1 MMKIRTILIDDH
13 RLFND
18 GLSLVLRES
27 PDFVVIE
34 QVYDSREAFAACSK
48 HAPDLVLV
56 DFNMPH
62 LDGLAVVEQLQ
73 QLSTPCK
80 VVVISMY
87 AEKREIAR
95 FNTLNIAGYIAK
107 TVAADRLLTLLRQ
120 VMQGQRVIETDIPES
135 PALLPGDGFRLK
147 YGLTKR
153 EVDILKR
160 VKQGLTTEQIADQ
173 LCLSFFTVQTHRK
186 NITQKL
192 PFDTKKD
199 FYDFLETLD

>member
-1 MMKIRTILIDDH
+1 MPIRTILIDDH

-18 GLSLVLRES
+18 GLSLVLRGA
-27 PDFVVIE
+27 PDFVVVDQI
-34 QVYDSREAFAACSK
+34 YDSRDALAACVQ

-62 LDGLAVVEQLQ
+62 YDGLAVVNQLR
-73 QLSTPCK
+73 QLPTPCK

-95 FNTLNIAGYIAK
+95 FNALNVDGYIAK

-120 VMQGQRVIETDIPES
+120 VMQGERVIETDLPES
-135 PALLPGDGFRLK
+135 PAPLPSDEFRLK

-153 EVDILKR
+153 EVEILKR
-160 VKQGLTTEQIADQ
+160 VKQGLTTEQIADE

-186 NITQKL
+186 NINQKL
-192 PFDTKKD
+192 PFNTKKD

>member
-1 MMKIRTILIDDH
+1 MPIRTILIDDH
-13 RLFND
+13 CLFND

-27 PDFVVIE
+27 PDFTVVE
-34 QVYDSREAFAACSK
+34 QVYDSRLALTACSK

-62 LDGLAVVEQLQ
+62 VDGLAVVEQVK
-73 QLSTPCK
+73 QLPHPARI
-80 VVVISMY
+80 VVISMY

-95 FNTLNIAGYIAK
+95 FTELLVDGYIAK

-120 VMQGQRVIETDIPES
+120 VMAGERVVETDNPT
-135 PALLPGDGFRLK
+135 LPRSDDTFVVR

-153 EVDILKR
+153 EIEILKR
-160 VKQGLTTEQIADQ
+160 VKQGLTTEQIADE
-173 LCLSFFTVQTHRK
+173 LFLSYFTVQTHRK
-186 NITQKL
+186 NISQKL

-199 FYDFLETLD
+199 FYDFLATLD

>member
-1 MMKIRTILIDDH
+1 MPIRTILIDDH

-27 PDFVVIE
+27 PDFVVVDQI
-34 QVYDSREAFAACSK
+34 YDSRDALAACLK
-48 HAPDLVLV
+48 HAPALVLV

-62 LDGLAVVEQLQ
+62 HDGLAVVSQLQ
-73 QLSTPCK
+73 QLPTPCK

-95 FNTLNIAGYIAK
+95 FNALNVDGYIAK
-107 TVAADRLLTLLRQ
+107 TVAADHLLTLLRQ
-120 VMQGQRVIETDIPES
+120 VMQGQRIIETDVVES
-135 PALLPGDGFRLK
+135 PAPLPGDVFRLK

-153 EVDILKR
+153 EVEILKR

-173 LCLSFFTVQTHRK
+173 LCLSYFTVQTHRK
-186 NITQKL
+186 NINQKL
-192 PFDTKKD
+192 PFDSKKD

>member
-1 MMKIRTILIDDH
+1 MPIRTILIDDH

-27 PDFVVIE
+27 PDFVVVE
-34 QVYDSREAFAACSK
+34 QVYDSREAFAACLR
-48 HAPDLVLV
+48 HTPDLVLV

-62 LDGLAVVEQLQ
+62 LDGLAVVEQIR
-73 QLSTPCK
+73 QLPVACK

-95 FNTLNIAGYIAK
+95 FNALDIGGYIAK

-120 VMQGQRVIETDIPES
+120 VMQGQQVIETDKAQGIDP
-135 PALLPGDGFRLK
+135 LPGDVFRLR

-153 EVDILKR
+153 EVEILKG
-160 VKQGLTTEQIADQ
+160 VKRGLTTEQIADE
-173 LCLSFFTVQTHRK
+173 LCLSYYTVQTHRK
-186 NITQKL
+186 NISQKL
-192 PFDTKKD
+192 PFDNKKD
-199 FYDFLETLD
+199 FYDFLETLY

>member
-1 MMKIRTILIDDH
+1 MMLTRTILIDDH

-27 PDFVVIE
+27 PDFVVVE
-34 QVYDSREAFAACSK
+34 QVYDSREAFAACQR

-62 LDGLAVVEQLQ
+62 HDGLAVVEQLQ
-73 QLSTPCK
+73 QLPNPVK

-95 FNTLNIAGYIAK
+95 FNALNIAGYIAK
-107 TVAADRLLTLLRQ
+107 TVAAERLLTLLRQ
-120 VMQGQRVIETDIPES
+120 VMAGQRVIETDTPES
-135 PALLPGDGFRLK
+135 PTPLPDDAFRLK

-160 VKQGLTTEQIADQ
+160 VKQNLTTEQIADE
-173 LCLSFFTVQTHRK
+173 LCLSYFTVQTHRK

-199 FYDFLETLD
+199 FYDFLDTLD